1 MTPKAGSGT
10 MVAALLVSLIACAVP
25 LCEAHAAQ
33 IDAGIAAGTPVTLR
47 LVGGDVIRGT
57 LVSESPETIVVRHPV
72 LGDLTLQRLNVTAMA
87 PTAAMVP
94 QEPPFVKAETQDTVL
109 DVDASSPEGVRDM
122 AAKDAAKVQASGDA
136 AAKGDASAPP
146 ADAAA
151 QVDEPIPSKWKFSL
165 AANANYVDS
174 SDEQLDF
181 RVAGSAVYEDPD
193 VEKLKVDGE
202 YFFRTVNSSTTD
214 NNLLLTGVYDYFF
227 QDSSWLAFGKV
238 QGQMAPLEAWEQRL
252 SGWGGVGYRFFREAP
267 LVLTGKIGAGATRE
281 FGGIN
286 QTRAELYLELAGKW
300 DISEF
305 QSLEASCWIAPEF
318 EDFSDYLLLSRLEW
332 SVTIDPTLGM
342 SFLGGLRYQYQSNVP
357 AGDNPDDLRVYAGI
371 KVDF

>member
-1 MTPKAGSGT
+1 MSGART
-10 MVAALLVSLIACAVP
+10 IGSLIASLLVAGAV
-25 LCEAHAAQ
+25 HAAPTRVVMPHQ

-57 LVSESPETIVVRHPV
+57 LVSESPEAIVVRHPV

-87 PTAAMVP
+87 PTAAMAP

-109 DVDASSPEGVRDM
+109 DVQASSAEGAREM
-122 AAKDAAKVQASGDA
+122 AVKDEAKA
-136 AAKGDASAPP
+136 AAKGDAAAPP

-151 QVDEPIPSKWKFSL
+151 AVDEPIPSKWKFSL

-193 VEKLKVDGE
+193 VEKFKVDGE

-227 QDSSWLAFGKV
+227 KDSSWLAFGKV
-238 QGQMAPLEAWEQRL
+238 QGQMAPLEGWEQRL

-267 LVLTGKIGAGATRE
+267 LVLTGKVGAGATRE
-281 FGGIN
+281 FGSIN
-286 QTRAELYLELAGKW
+286 ETRAELYMELAGKW

-318 EDFSDYLLLSRLEW
+318 EDFSDYLLLARAEW
-332 SVTIDPTLGM
+332 SVKIDPSLGM

-357 AGDNPDDLRVYAGI
+357 AGENPDDLRVYAGI
-371 KVDF
+371 KMDF

>member
-1 MTPKAGSGT
+1 MSGPSSVGAL
-10 MVAALLVSLIACAVP
+10 VASLVASLAVADAVHAEP
-25 LCEAHAAQ
+25 LHMPAPQ

-57 LVSESPETIVVRHPV
+57 LVSESPESIVVRHPV

-87 PTAAMVP
+87 PTAAMAP

-109 DVDASSPEGVRDM
+109 DVQASSAAGTRDM
-122 AAKDAAKVQASGDA
+122 AVKDEAKAAAGDA
-136 AAKGDASAPP
+136 AAPV

-151 QVDEPIPSKWKFSL
+151 AVDEPIPSKWKFSL

-174 SDEQLDF
+174 ADEQLDF

-193 VEKLKVDGE
+193 VEKLKIDAE

-214 NNLLLTGVYDYFF
+214 NNLLATGVYDYFF
-227 QDSSWLAFGKV
+227 KDSSWLAFGKV

-286 QTRAELYLELAGKW
+286 QTKAELYLELAGKW

-318 EDFSDYLLLSRLEW
+318 EDFSDYLLLARAEW
-332 SVTIDPTLGM
+332 SVKIDPSLGM
-342 SFLGGLRYQYQSNVP
+342 SFLGGIRYQYQSNVP
-357 AGDNPDDLRVYAGI
+357 AGDNPDDVRVYAGI
-371 KVDF
+371 KMDF

>member
-1 MTPKAGSGT
+1 MFGEHSIGSLS
-10 MVAALLVSLIACAVP
+10 ASLLVAGV
-25 LCEAHAAQ
+25 AHAAPVRTAAPAQ

-57 LVSESPETIVVRHPV
+57 LVSESPEAIVVRHPV

-87 PTAAMVP
+87 PTASMAP

-109 DVDASSPEGVRDM
+109 DVQASSAEGARDM
-122 AAKDAAKVQASGDA
+122 AVRDEAKA
-136 AAKGDASAPP
+136 AAKGDAAAPV

-151 QVDEPIPSKWKFSL
+151 AVDEPIPSKWKFSL

-174 SDEQLDF
+174 ADEQLDF

-193 VEKLKVDGE
+193 VEKFKVDAE

-214 NNLLLTGVYDYFF
+214 NNLLATGVYDYFF
-227 QDSSWLAFGKV
+227 KDSSWLAFGKV

-286 QTRAELYLELAGKW
+286 QTTAELYLELAGKW

-305 QSLEASCWIAPEF
+305 QSFEASCWIAPEF
-318 EDFSDYLLLSRLEW
+318 EDFSDYLLLARAEW
-332 SVTIDPTLGM
+332 SVKIDPSLGM
-342 SFLGGLRYQYQSNVP
+342 SFLGGIRYQYQSNVP
-357 AGDNPDDLRVYAGI
+357 AGNNPDDVRVYAGI
-371 KVDF
+371 KMDF

>member
-1 MTPKAGSGT
+1 MSGAVTVGTVLAPMLLAG
-10 MVAALLVSLIACAVP
+10 ALHASPIQSPAPV
-25 LCEAHAAQ
+25 EA
-33 IDAGIAAGTPVTLR
+33 GLAAGTPVTLR
-47 LVGGDVIRGT
+47 LVGGDVLRGT
-57 LVSESPETIVVRHPV
+57 LVSESAESIVVRHPV
-72 LGDLTLQRLNVTAMA
+72 LGELTLQRVSVTAMA
-87 PTAAMVP
+87 VTPASP
-94 QEPPFVKAETQDTVL
+94 QDPPFVKAETQDTVL
-109 DVDASSPEGVRDM
+109 DVQASSAAGARDQS
-122 AAKDAAKVQASGDA
+122 AKDEAKAPAKDDAAKA
-136 AAKGDASAPP
+136 
-146 ADAAA
+146 
-151 QVDEPIPSKWKFSL
+151 DEPIPSKWKFSL

-174 SDEQLDF
+174 ADEQLDF
-181 RVAGSAVYEDPD
+181 RVAGAAVYEDPD
-193 VEKLKVDGE
+193 VEKLKIDGE

-227 QDSSWLAFGKV
+227 KDSSWLAFGKV

-252 SGWGGVGYRFFREAP
+252 SGWGGVGYRFYKSAP
-267 LVLTGKIGAGATRE
+267 FVLTGKVGAGATRE

-286 QTRAELYLELAGKW
+286 ETSAELYVELAGKW

-332 SVTIDPTLGM
+332 SVKIDPTLGM

-371 KVDF
+371 KLDF

>member
-1 MTPKAGSGT
+1 MSG
-10 MVAALLVSLIACAVP
+10 APSIGSLIASLLVAGVAHAVP
-25 LCEAHAAQ
+25 VRAAAPAQ
-33 IDAGIAAGTPVTLR
+33 IDAGIASGTPVTLR

-57 LVSESPETIVVRHPV
+57 LVSESPEAIVVRHPV

-87 PTAAMVP
+87 PTASMSP

-109 DVDASSPEGVRDM
+109 DVQASSAAGARDM
-122 AAKDAAKVQASGDA
+122 AVKDEAKA
-136 AAKGDASAPP
+136 AAKGDAAAAPD
-146 ADAAA
+146 ADASK
-151 QVDEPIPSKWKFSL
+151 VDEPIPSKWKFSL
-165 AANANYVDS
+165 AANANYVDA

-193 VEKLKVDGE
+193 VERFKVDGE

-227 QDSSWLAFGKV
+227 KDSSWLAFGKV
-238 QGQMAPLEAWEQRL
+238 QGQMAPLEGWEQRL

-281 FGGIN
+281 FGSIN
-286 QTRAELYLELAGKW
+286 ETRAELYMELAGKW

-305 QSLEASCWIAPEF
+305 QALEASCWIAPEF

-332 SVTIDPTLGM
+332 SVKIDPSLGM

-357 AGDNPDDLRVYAGI
+357 SGENPDDLRVYAGI
-371 KVDF
+371 KMDF